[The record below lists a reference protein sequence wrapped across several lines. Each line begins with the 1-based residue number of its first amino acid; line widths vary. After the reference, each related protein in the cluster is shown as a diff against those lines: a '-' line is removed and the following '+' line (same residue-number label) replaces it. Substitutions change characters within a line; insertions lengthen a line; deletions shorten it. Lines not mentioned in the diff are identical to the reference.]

1 MTDRRTDVHAK
12 TSERGAA
19 LVAALMLVA
28 LMAAVS
34 VQLIDLS
41 RFAVFRTANASDRAD
56 AYWSALGAREFAEGV
71 VIEGAREEVLRA
83 DLPWLSAPQVFRVER
98 GVIAGRITD
107 GNNCLNINAMASF
120 GGSDE
125 DTASTP
131 GEVERARA
139 MYDALMRDIGAPPGS
154 AQRLK
159 AQIIDWID
167 ADTRPEPGGAEDD
180 VYQRF
185 DPPYRAANQRFFE
198 LEEILALPDMTPQLY
213 AAVAPWLC
221 VRPSPL
227 QPPINVNTLR
237 LDQAALLS
245 AVFSGR
251 LSPADAEAVLFRR
264 PPRGYDAVEDFWA
277 DPVIARIEAEAPQRE
292 GITVTSR
299 WFDMAIEVELD
310 AVRFELSQLVEFT
323 GGDQLIRHR
332 QRFGPAS

>member
-1 MTDRRTDVHAK
+1 MTDRRTDTHR
-12 TSERGAA
+12 TDSERGAA

-71 VIEGAREEVLRA
+71 VIEGAREEVLRS
-83 DLPWLSAPQVFRVER
+83 DLPWLNAPQVFPVDR
-98 GVIAGRITD
+98 GTITGHIQD
-107 GNNCLNINAMASF
+107 GNNCLNINALAQA
-120 GGSDE
+120 GGDDDDALSGL
-125 DTASTP
+125 

-139 MYDALMRDIGAPPGS
+139 MYDALMRAIGAPPG
-154 AQRLK
+154 AGQRLK

-167 ADTRPEPGGAEDD
+167 ADTRPEPGGAEDE

-185 DPPYRAANQRFFE
+185 DPPYRAANQRFTEREE
-198 LEEILALPDMTPQLY
+198 LLALPEMTPAFY
-213 AAVAPWLC
+213 AALSPWLC
-221 VRPSPL
+221 VRPISV
-227 QPPINVNTLR
+227 QPPLNVNTLR

-245 AVFSGR
+245 AAFSGR
-251 LSPADAEAVLFRR
+251 LSLSDAEAVLFRR

-277 DPVIARIEAEAPQRE
+277 DPLIARMQAEAPERE
-292 GITVTSR
+292 GIAVTSR
-299 WFDMAIEVELD
+299 WFDMSVEVELG
-310 AVRFELSQLVEFT
+310 AARFELSQLAELNAAA
-323 GGDQLIRHR
+323 GLNRHR